1 MSVKQSVRT
10 LLELNRDRYL
20 SGEGIAAELSVSR
33 AAVWKAVKSL
43 QTDGY
48 LISAVPNRG
57 YRLLPESDVLSDAGI
72 RLFLA
77 PQYREIPLDIRELTG
92 STNQDAK
99 VLAVGGAVAGTV
111 VLAEAQTGGRGRL
124 GRSFY
129 SPAGP
134 GLYLSVVL
142 RPGLE
147 FSDAVLITTA
157 AAVAVSRAIESV
169 TGLSPQIKWVNDL
182 YLDGKKI
189 CGILTEAVSGFESG
203 TIESVVVGIGINF
216 RENPGLPAELRDVVG
231 ALYAGSPAVTRNML
245 AGAVISNLLM
255 LAESLPDRSFLQEY
269 RTRSMVL
276 GKSIRFLENGVWQ
289 DAVAVDLDEGGGLVV
304 ETASGRRTL
313 SSGEISVRPG
323 KLL

>member
-10 LLELNRDRYL
+10 LLEQNRDVYL
-20 SGEGIAAELSVSR
+20 SGEDIASQLSVSR

-48 LISAVPNRG
+48 LISAVSNKG
-57 YRLLPESDVLSDAGI
+57 YRLLPESDILSDAGI
-72 RLFLA
+72 RFSLA
-77 PQYREIPLDIRELTG
+77 PQYRDISLDIRKLTG

-99 VLAVGGAVAGTV
+99 ALAVAGAAAGTV
-111 VLAEAQTGGRGRL
+111 VLAEAQTTGRGRL

-129 SPAGP
+129 SPAGT

-142 RPGLE
+142 RPAFS

-157 AAVAVSRAIESV
+157 AAVATARAIESV

-182 YLDGKKI
+182 YLNGKKI
-189 CGILTEAVSGFESG
+189 CGILTEAVSDFESG

-216 RENPGLPAELRDVVG
+216 RENPELPEDLRAVVG
-231 ALYAGSPAVTRNML
+231 ALYDESPAVTRNML

-255 LAESLPDRSFLQEY
+255 LVESLPDRSFLQEY
-269 RTRSMVL
+269 RTRSLVL

-289 DAVAVDLDEGGGLVV
+289 DAVAVDLNETGGLVV
-304 ETASGRRTL
+304 ETAAGRRTL
-313 SSGEISVRPG
+313 SSGEISVRPVG
-323 KLL
+323 